1 MLCHAIFIY
10 YFISTYMILDY
21 VLLRWWV
28 DDCLFFSR
36 KIQQLELYH
45 KFQWLFFSFCS
56 SLFFTILLLLLFLPI
71 SSPLLFIPH
80 FDILSLFFYLF
91 YLFSV
96 AKIVPKADEI
106 KDASAFLRMRTS
118 EKRACL
124 RASGALEVE

>member
-1 MLCHAIFIY
+1 M
-10 YFISTYMILDY
+10 
-21 VLLRWWV
+21 
-28 DDCLFFSR
+28 
-36 KIQQLELYH
+36 
-45 KFQWLFFSFCS
+45 
-56 SLFFTILLLLLFLPI
+56 PI

-80 FDILSLFFYLF
+80 FAILSLFLYLF

-124 RASGALEVE
+124 RASGALEVELKFRKRRDRERETKRERERERERGESNDERNLGRKRCTDIV